1 MLKDLNPGA
10 GTGKA
15 AGIDKYGRMAKR
27 NKNFET
33 VLSGIAV
40 NKLNNN
46 LSYAPLCRALQKI
59 NLLIAQERNKKSRDV
74 KAKDRVMYSSN

>member
-40 NKLNNN
+40 KMIMTICIL
-46 LSYAPLCRALQKI
+46 
-59 NLLIAQERNKKSRDV
+59 
-74 KAKDRVMYSSN
+74 